1 MSTWKTKYGWR
12 CKFQHN
18 HEWQY
23 APTYFTSKRAANIWK
38 KEEKARLKEAENAAP
53 TSPGLYDLAQLYLD
67 EAQLRYSHNT
77 YVEKCTCLERLCAVV
92 GDVQPDE
99 VTPADIAALL
109 VARAKKVSP
118 NASNRERKNIKAF
131 FRWMHRTH
139 GLIHDPTA
147 LIDKLPH
154 EKKARR
160 VIPIQDILSVIM
172 AAPMPE
178 RAMIAAYWH
187 TGARRGEV
195 LRWTWADDVS
205 LEGRWVRLGTRK
217 KADGS
222 MSYEKLWMN
231 QDLFN
236 LLTDLWRNHRD
247 PNSPYLF
254 PYYHELNDRGQNL
267 RGEQRAHRL
276 LVGYTKQLKTKKG
289 ENREK
294 RYPGLCE
301 KAGVQIFGYHD
312 IRHTV
317 AAYLNDVHK
326 VGIKKVQ
333 RVLRHRRQTTTEIY
347 LEGDYTT
354 TQSALEL
361 LETQNVNIP
370 SNKVAPK
377 VTPSENKGLTI
388 IG

>member
-12 CKFQHN
+12 TKFQHN
-18 HEWQY
+18 QEWVY
-23 APTYFTSKRAANIWK
+23 GPGYFTSKRAANAWK
-38 KEEKARLKEAENAAP
+38 KDEKARLKEADQAEP

-67 EAQLRYSHNT
+67 EAQVRYSHNT
-77 YVEKCTCLERLCAVV
+77 YVEKCSCLERLSAAV
-92 GDVQPDE
+92 GDVKPAE
-99 VTPADIAALL
+99 VTPADITALL
-109 VARAKKVSP
+109 VSRAREASP
-118 NASNRERKNIKAF
+118 NVSNRDRKNLKAF

-139 GLIHDPTA
+139 GLAHDPTA

-154 EKKARR
+154 EKKTRR
-160 VIPIQDILSVIM
+160 VVPIQDILSVIM

-178 RAMIAAYWH
+178 RALIAAYWH

-247 PNSPYLF
+247 PVSPYLF
-254 PYYHELNDRGQNL
+254 PDYYQPNTRGQNL

-276 LVGYTKQLKTKKG
+276 LVGYTKHWKTKKG
-289 ENREK
+289 EEREK
-294 RYPGLCE
+294 RHPGLCE
-301 KAGVQIFGYHD
+301 KAGVPIFGYHD

-361 LETQNVNIP
+361 LEAQNLGTLDE
-370 SNKVAPK
+370 KVTPK
-377 VTPSENKGLTI
+377 VTPSNKKGLTI